1 MRCALSTLVGYE
13 LISILFICLET
24 RALGEETRALG
35 EETLFLTS
43 CWRSRDIL

>member
-24 RALGEETRALG
+24 RALGEKLC
-35 EETLFLTS
+35 FLRRVEGAGIS
-43 CWRSRDIL
+43 YFSD